1 MAEERGEGWP
11 VNGHMTHL
19 NLETFGLL
27 TISSPVIHN
36 SANYPDL
43 DEWGVERHFHGM
55 CLFSGIPL
63 L

>member
-27 TISSPVIHN
+27 KSPFGYDN
-36 SANYPDL
+36 L
-43 DEWGVERHFHGM
+43 WE
-55 CLFSGIPL
+55 CQGIG
-63 L
+63 